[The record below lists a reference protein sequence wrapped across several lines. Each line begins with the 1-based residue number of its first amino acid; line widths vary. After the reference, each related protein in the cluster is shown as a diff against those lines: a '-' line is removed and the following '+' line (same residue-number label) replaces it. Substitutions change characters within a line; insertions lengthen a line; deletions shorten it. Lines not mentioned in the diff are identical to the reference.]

1 MRRPWI
7 LALALCAGLAGPAA
21 AQWTYDEGPGTAR
34 AYVTAPDGTSF
45 GLRCTSAEVDR
56 QTVLVD
62 LLVYPTATA
71 NGDEDVVE
79 FEIGPWTFNLETVR
93 IEQSGALVRYQS
105 RLSYYDSVSEN
116 LRREVKSGA
125 ALRFT
130 RAFDFALSRFTLS
143 GSRAS
148 VERLE
153 RACARLWSAGL
164 QPALRAAPPPMP
176 AAPRVSGAPPAAS
189 GIPEPALLGLRDY
202 VASVIAPHCAGGTS
216 PSLPAG
222 MFEVAGDRVTVH
234 LRMAQCVWAHRIN
247 PYCGARLCQTWV
259 YGWTG
264 ESFSLLET
272 SLR

>member
-7 LALALCAGLAGPAA
+7 LTLALCAGLAGPAA
-21 AQWTYDEGPGTAR
+21 AQWTYDERPGPAR

-62 LLVYPTATA
+62 LLVYPTAMA

-79 FEIGPWTFNLETVR
+79 FQIGRWTFNLETVR

-125 ALRFT
+125 ALRLT

-148 VERLE
+148 VDRLE
-153 RACARLWSAGL
+153 RACGRLWAAGL
-164 QPALRAAPPPMP
+164 QA
-176 AAPRVSGAPPAAS
+176 APPAAPPAS
-189 GIPEPALLGLRDY
+189 DIPEPALLALRGY
-202 VASVIAPHCAGGTS
+202 VASVIAPQCAGGT
-216 PSLPAG
+216 PPWLPEG
-222 MFEVAGDRVTVH
+222 VFEIAGDRVTVH
-234 LRMAQCVWAHRIN
+234 LRMAQCAWAHRIN